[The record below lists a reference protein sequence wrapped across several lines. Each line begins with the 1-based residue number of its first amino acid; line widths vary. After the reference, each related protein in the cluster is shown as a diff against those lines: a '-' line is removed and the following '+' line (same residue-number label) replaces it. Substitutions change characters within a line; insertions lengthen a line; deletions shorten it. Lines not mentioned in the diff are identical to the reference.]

1 MVLEY
6 YNLREQ
12 PFGVTPD
19 TRYLYSSAT
28 HREAIASL
36 LYGLEAGRGF
46 VALIAK
52 PGMGKTTLLFQAL
65 SQMKDKAKVVFVFQ
79 TVCTPV
85 DFLRAVLA
93 DLGVHDTLGTLIELQ
108 SKLNEVVTEQSRSG
122 KPLVIV
128 IDEAQNLDDS
138 VLELVRMLSN
148 FETSREKLIQIVL
161 SGQPQLADKLASSQ
175 FVQLRQRVSIFG
187 CLKPFSPAETALYI
201 EHRLQVAGY
210 GGEAPLF
217 TNAALAL
224 IANVSEGIPRNINNL
239 CFNAVS
245 LGCALKRRT
254 IDCDIVREV
263 IADLDLEPLRER
275 KSFAPRPE
283 EEHAVREA
291 IDDLDLEP
299 LHERSSLETG
309 SPTEMDGAR
318 GVPVFASIASS
329 PSRLTGWIPKFII
342 ACAILLALG
351 GAIFQGH
358 RWVMA
363 KTVVHANRVLP
374 RPIPAR
380 SSFSSLQQ
388 NPQRATQANIIRVTP
403 GQSLYRICVEN
414 FGSCNSEQLQ
424 EIHGL
429 NPWLSNLDHIESGQ
443 KIRIP
448 IVQGL
453 SEIRQGTEKQPGG
466 VSVAERGTE

>member
-6 YNLREQ
+6 YNLQEQ

-19 TRYLYSSAT
+19 SRYLYSSAT
-28 HREAIASL
+28 HREALASL

-65 SQMKDKAKVVFVFQ
+65 NQLKDKAKVVFVFQ

-93 DLGVHDTLGTLIELQ
+93 DLGVHETQGSLIELQ
-108 SKLNEVVTEQSRSG
+108 AKLNEVVTEQSRLG

-148 FETSREKLIQIVL
+148 FETSREKLIQIIL
-161 SGQPQLADKLASSQ
+161 SGQPQLADKLASPDL
-175 FVQLRQRVSIFG
+175 VQLRQRVSILS
-187 CLKPFSPAETALYI
+187 CLKPFSPEETALYVD
-201 EHRLQVAGY
+201 HRLRIAGY
-210 GGEAPLF
+210 SGEAPLF

-224 IANVSEGIPRNINNL
+224 IADVSEGIPRNINNL
-239 CFNAVS
+239 CFNALS

-263 IADLDLEPLRER
+263 VADLDLEPLRER

-283 EEHAVREA
+283 EDDAVLEA

-299 LHERSSLETG
+299 LHERTSLATG

-329 PSRLTGWIPKFII
+329 PPRLTGWIPKLII

-358 RWVMA
+358 RWVIA
-363 KTVVHANRVLP
+363 KTVVRANSGVPPLVPTSPSLASRDQARVGTS
-374 RPIPAR
+374 PAG
-380 SSFSSLQQ
+380 
-388 NPQRATQANIIRVTP
+388 IIRVAP

-414 FGSCNSEQLQ
+414 FGSCSPGRLQ
-424 EIHGL
+424 EIRAL

-443 KIRIP
+443 RIRIP
-448 IVQGL
+448 VVEEL
-453 SEIRQGTEKQPGG
+453 SSPTQKDIAQSGNALL
-466 VSVAERGTE
+466 AERSRQ

>member
-1 MVLEY
+1 MVQEY
-6 YNLREQ
+6 YNLQEQ

-19 TRYLYSSAT
+19 SRYLYSSAT
-28 HREAIASL
+28 HREALASL
-36 LYGLEAGRGF
+36 LYGLEEGRGF

-65 SQMKDKAKVVFVFQ
+65 NQLKDKAKVVFVFQ

-93 DLGVHDTLGTLIELQ
+93 DLGVHETQGSLIELQ
-108 SKLNEVVTEQSRSG
+108 AKLNEVVTEQSRSG

-148 FETSREKLIQIVL
+148 FETSREKLIQIIL
-161 SGQPQLADKLASSQ
+161 SGQPQLADKLASPDL
-175 FVQLRQRVSIFG
+175 VQLRQRVSILS
-187 CLKPFSPAETALYI
+187 CLKPFSPEETALYVD
-201 EHRLQVAGY
+201 HRLRIAGY
-210 GGEAPLF
+210 SGEAPLF

-224 IANVSEGIPRNINNL
+224 IADVSDGIPRNINNL
-239 CFNAVS
+239 CFNALS

-263 IADLDLEPLRER
+263 VADLDLEPLRER

-283 EEHAVREA
+283 EDDAVREA

-299 LHERSSLETG
+299 LQERASLAWRPE
-309 SPTEMDGAR
+309 EDGAQ
-318 GVPVFASIASS
+318 GVPAFASVMSA
-329 PSRLTGWIPKFII
+329 PSMLTGWIQKFIA

-358 RWVMA
+358 CWVIA
-363 KTVVHANRVLP
+363 KTVVRANSGVPPLVPTGPSLASRDQARVGTA
-374 RPIPAR
+374 PAG
-380 SSFSSLQQ
+380 
-388 NPQRATQANIIRVTP
+388 IIRVAP

-414 FGSCNSEQLQ
+414 FGSCSPGRLQ
-424 EIHGL
+424 EIRAL

-443 KIRIP
+443 KIRVP
-448 IVQGL
+448 VVEEL
-453 SEIRQGTEKQPGG
+453 SSPTQKDIAQSGNALL
-466 VSVAERGTE
+466 AERSRQ

>member
-1 MVLEY
+1 MILEY

-28 HREAIASL
+28 HREALASL

-65 SQMKDKAKVVFVFQ
+65 NQLKDKAKVVFVFQ

-93 DLGVHDTLGTLIELQ
+93 DLGVHDTPGTLIELQ
-108 SKLNEVVTEQSRSG
+108 AKLNEVVTEQSRSG

-148 FETSREKLIQIVL
+148 FETSREKLIQIIL

-201 EHRLQVAGY
+201 EHRLRMAGHSV
-210 GGEAPLF
+210 EAPLF
-217 TNAALAL
+217 TRGALAL
-224 IANVSEGIPRNINNL
+224 IAECSEGIPRNINNL
-239 CFNAVS
+239 CFNAMS

-254 IDCDIVREV
+254 IDRDIVREV

-299 LHERSSLETG
+299 LHERSSLAPRAEKY
-309 SPTEMDGAR
+309 SAQ
-318 GVPVFASIASS
+318 GVPVFASVAST
-329 PSRLTGWIPKFII
+329 PSMLTGWLTKLII

-388 NPQRATQANIIRVTP
+388 NPQRATQANIIRVAP

-424 EIHGL
+424 EIHRL

-443 KIRIP
+443 KIRVP

-453 SEIRQGTEKQPGG
+453 SEIRQGTEKQPGDA
-466 VSVAERGTE
+466 SLAERGTE